1 VQKKSFELTK
11 TLNTNSIA
19 LLVQTAS
26 NYASSVKI
34 MKGNKTASAKSIMGI
49 FSLEL
54 QTGDTVAVVAEG
66 ADESEAVAEIGNY
79 FS

>member
-1 VQKKSFELTK
+1 
-11 TLNTNSIA
+11 
-19 LLVQTAS
+19 
-26 NYASSVKI
+26 